1 MTKNTVKGNTPTP
14 DASLSPRRKSTAGSR
29 VSQLASENSS
39 RRSQVSG
46 SRKSEDSTKKSAEMS
61 RRSTVASSISPRNTG
76 LSRKSQESQ
85 HSEKSKGSGRN
96 TSINSGIKLLEIKS
110 PRSRESSARDSAR
123 SSIEEALSSKRGFI
137 PSGDEISPRN
147 NSPRKSNENPKMNS
161 ARSSLKSAK
170 DARHTGSEQSTRRQS
185 NAKIVAE
192 ILYVFIWTRQ
202 LVYTDQ
208 SISSN

>member
-46 SRKSEDSTKKSAEMS
+46 SRKSEDSTKKSAEVS

-76 LSRKSQESQ
+76 LSRKSQQSQ
-85 HSEKSKGSGRN
+85 HSEKSKASDRN

-137 PSGDEISPRN
+137 PSGDEK
-147 NSPRKSNENPKMNS
+147 SPRKSNENPKMNS

-192 ILYVFIWTRQ
+192 ILYVFIYTRQ

>member
-1 MTKNTVKGNTPTP
+1 MTRNTVKGTPTP

-39 RRSQVSG
+39 RRGSQVSG
-46 SRKSEDSTKKSAEMS
+46 SRKSEDSTKKSNDPS
-61 RRSTVASSISPRNTG
+61 RRSTVGASLSPRNTG
-76 LSRKSQESQ
+76 LSRKSHESQ
-85 HSEKSKGSGRN
+85 HSEKSKTSGRN
-96 TSINSGIKLLEIKS
+96 PSINSGIKLLEIKS

-137 PSGDEISPRN
+137 PSGDEISPRS
-147 NSPRKSNENPKMNS
+147 NSPRKTLENPKMNS
-161 ARSSLKSAK
+161 ARSSLKSGK

-192 ILYVFIWTRQ
+192 IL
-202 LVYTDQ
+202 
-208 SISSN
+208 